1 MKKFFENKYIDH
13 ALKLLI
19 SLILGWFIYIMVDIR
34 DFMKYKQPIIDEKQS
49 ENIKAMDNRCNIM
62 YETIEYKNANVN
74 QRIDKHADKF
84 NQVDR
89 KLDLILYKLDIFNK
103 NDLLTKNK

>member
-13 ALKLLI
+13 GLKLLI

-34 DFMKYKQPIIDEKQS
+34 DFMKYKQPIVDEKQN
-49 ENIKAMDNRCNIM
+49 ENINAMKDNCDAM

-74 QRIDKHADKF
+74 QRIDQHSDKF
-84 NQVDR
+84 NNVDR

-103 NDLLTKNK
+103 NDLLTKKE